1 MCLYRR
7 HRHDWNPPPDG
18 ERQLNIEH
26 ALVTASQ
33 QAKSVEA
40 TPEFT
45 PPFTP
50 PFTPLRN
57 TATVRW
63 GRMIWKRDA
72 RKPAGRPPALT
83 TSDDTSPV
91 SAEASLEALAEF
103 LRSYGSGAFDL
114 ENQSAEQVMARCEAW
129 ARHLLVGVEPP
140 DYPAEGDDWKPGV
153 DAPRDL
159 PGLQQFMANIR
170 AAEHSFISRNL
181 SNMLEAIW
189 SFISGLRHTL
199 FFEQKADEQ
208 VAHRL
213 RRLESAARGNS
224 SERLKQEALETV
236 SMLRQC
242 MTDRGNHHR
251 TLVESLGIRLE
262 TMRAELTVVREKA
275 ACDGLTGLYNRTSL
289 DEHLERIVDLRN
301 LFGREATL
309 FLIDLDHFKWVND
322 THGHPAGD
330 TVLREVA
337 NCLKDCFSRTEDFV
351 ARYGGEEFVVVLQEG
366 RSEITARLSERC
378 LHSLR
383 DLEFDI
389 GEKGEENLRISASLG
404 VSVLH
409 RRESA
414 GSWLERADQA
424 LYEAKNSGRDRVVVH
439 PDDRG

>member
-1 MCLYRR
+1 
-7 HRHDWNPPPDG
+7 
-18 ERQLNIEH
+18 
-26 ALVTASQ
+26 
-33 QAKSVEA
+33 
-40 TPEFT
+40 
-45 PPFTP
+45 
-50 PFTPLRN
+50 
-57 TATVRW
+57 
-63 GRMIWKRDA
+63 MIWKRDA

-129 ARHLLVGVEPP
+129 ARHLLVGVEPS

-159 PGLQQFMANIR
+159 PGLRRFMADIR

-199 FFEQKADEQ
+199 FFEQKTDEQ
-208 VAHRL
+208 
-213 RRLESAARGNS
+213 
-224 SERLKQEALETV
+224 
-236 SMLRQC
+236 
-242 MTDRGNHHR
+242 
-251 TLVESLGIRLE
+251 
-262 TMRAELTVVREKA
+262 A

-366 RSEITARLSERC
+366 RSEVTARLSERC
-378 LHSLR
+378 LHRLR
-383 DLEFDI
+383 DLEFDV

-409 RRESA
+409 RRESS